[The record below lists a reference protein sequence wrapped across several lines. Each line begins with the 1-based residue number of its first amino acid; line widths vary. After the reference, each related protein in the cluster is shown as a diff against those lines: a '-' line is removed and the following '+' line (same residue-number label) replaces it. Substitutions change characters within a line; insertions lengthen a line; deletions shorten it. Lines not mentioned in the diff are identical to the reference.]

1 MSTAGKF
8 TKIEKLGEGTYGV
21 VYKARDKQ
29 TGVVYALKRMNIPN
43 EEEGVPATTIREI
56 ALQKQLTHQNV
67 CRLQDVLFSA
77 PKLTLVFEYCDY
89 DLKKFMDEKKGDL
102 APDVIQSFLYQL
114 LKGLE
119 TMHSLSIV
127 HRDLKPQNLMVTKDL
142 VLKIGDFGLAR
153 VEGIPVKKY
162 SHDAVTLWYRSPDA
176 ILGSA
181 LYGFPVDMWS
191 VGCIF
196 AEMARGKPLFN
207 GRTDQ
212 EQLFKMFSLLGS
224 PTPASWPALQTY
236 PNTKTLFAEHPQL
249 TVEYTDANFQRMVST
264 ELNDKLEADGV
275 ELLRL
280 MLSYDPAKRPTA
292 TQALQHPYFARTK
305 RGSPD
310 QSNVSPPQDLPSG
323 S

>member
-21 VYKARDKQ
+21 VYKARDKAS
-29 TGVVYALKRMNIPN
+29 GNVYALKRMNIPN
-43 EEEGVPATTIREI
+43 DEEGVPSTTIREI
-56 ALQKQLTHQNV
+56 ALQKQLTHPNV

-102 APDVIQSFLYQL
+102 APDVIQSFLFQL

-119 TMHSLSIV
+119 MMHSLSIV
-127 HRDLKPQNLMVTKDL
+127 HRDLKPQNLMVTKEL

-196 AEMARGKPLFN
+196 AEMARGRALFT
-207 GRTDQ
+207 GRSDQ
-212 EQLFKMFSLLGS
+212 EQLLKMFALLGS
-224 PTPASWPALQTY
+224 PTPESWPALQTY
-236 PNTKTLFAEHPQL
+236 PNTRQLFSDHPEL
-249 TVEYTDANFQRMVST
+249 SYDYDGSSFEKMVQN
-264 ELNDKLEADGV
+264 ELLEKIEADGV
-275 ELLRL
+275 DLLKQ
-280 MLSYDPAKRPTA
+280 MLAFDPAKRPTA
-292 TQALQHPYFARTK
+292 TDALKHPYFARTK

-310 QSNVSPPQDLPSG
+310 HSNVSPPQDT
-323 S
+323 

>member
-21 VYKARDKQ
+21 VYKARDRQ
-29 TGVVYALKRMNIPN
+29 SGHVFALKRMNIPN
-43 EEEGVPATTIREI
+43 DEEGVPATTIREI
-56 ALQKQLTHQNV
+56 ALQKQLAHPNV

-89 DLKKFMDEKKGDL
+89 DLKKFMDEKRGDL
-102 APDVIQSFLYQL
+102 APDVIQSFLAQL
-114 LKGLE
+114 LKGLDAL
-119 TMHSLSIV
+119 HALSIV
-127 HRDLKPQNLMVTKDL
+127 HRDLKPQNLMVNKDL

-181 LYGFPVDMWS
+181 NYGFPVDMWS

-196 AEMARGKPLFN
+196 AEMVRGKALFN

-224 PTPASWPALQTY
+224 PTTATWPALQTY
-236 PNTKTLFAEHPQL
+236 PNTQSLFSEHPHL
-249 TVEYTDANFQRMVST
+249 TMEYSDANFQRLVQS
-264 ELNDKLEADGV
+264 ELIEKIDADGV
-275 ELLRL
+275 DLLRK
-280 MLSYDPAKRPTA
+280 MLAFDPAKRPT
-292 TQALQHPYFARTK
+292 TQEALNHPYFAKTK

-310 QSNVSPPQDLPSG
+310 HSNVSPPQDLTS
-323 S
+323 